1 MRLDAKTGGSVMK
14 SRTNKNIDVITHTC
28 ARARG
33 VHTLVSVAANDK
45 EAKGSTVGTF
55 ILLGRRRAGHRRSK
69 RERPP
74 ASALGISPGRES
86 DIQAR

>member
-1 MRLDAKTGGSVMK
+1 MK

-45 EAKGSTVGTF
+45 EAKRSTVGTF
-55 ILLGRRRAGHRRSK
+55 ILLGRRRAGPDEASGSDH
-69 RERPP
+69 PP
-74 ASALGISPGRES
+74 VRWAFHPAVNQTSLWRMRAALT
-86 DIQAR
+86 